1 VIPYAS
7 NTGTRRNLEALREA
21 ASEAGLTVNAFELA
35 IIRVARQYEEKLR
48 NGPVS
53 DKEWR
58 QGERVMR
65 WAEAILEK
73 RHKVPP
79 PAK

>member
-1 VIPYAS
+1 MFRL
-7 NTGTRRNLEALREA
+7 N
-21 ASEAGLTVNAFELA
+21 VNVFELA

-48 NGPVS
+48 TGPIS
-53 DKEWR
+53 DEEWR

-73 RHKVPP
+73 MNHALKG
-79 PAK
+79 K